1 MTASAEVIAGETIDM
16 SVMTE
21 GAMTEGADTTTMT
34 DMRAMIGGDTKHAS
48 WRWSQADSLR
58 GTKQSFLGL
67 ACGLRDIFVWVEISG
82 LGHEVMMAQPGTRYL
97 CRIL

>member
-1 MTASAEVIAGETIDM
+1 
-16 SVMTE
+16 
-21 GAMTEGADTTTMT
+21 MT

-67 ACGLRDIFVWVEISG
+67 ASGLRDIFLAVEISG

-97 CRIL
+97 CRIFKGKNG